1 MKTLTVTKLWCLV
14 AIFCGLLVPS
24 QSLGLGGL
32 LGSGSAKSEK
42 GSDSGK
48 GGLLGGLGGGLLSA
62 VGGGAVD
69 GVLGAVG
76 GGGDSKGGGGGLLG
90 AVSGGGGDGGGGLLG
105 GLGGGLLS
113 AVGGGAV
120 DGVLGAVGGGGDS
133 KGGGGGLLGAV
144 SGGGGDGGGGL
155 LGAVGGGD
163 GGGLLGALGGG
174 DGLLGGGG
182 GLLGNATGGLLG
194 GGGES
199 GGGGLLGGA
208 LGGNLLGKDGLLGG
222 DLLGGE
228 NGLLGG
234 NLLGLG
240 GLLGGGG
247 SKEPFQWFNAVNLE
261 VVGGSWKVI
270 HGNELQLNLH
280 ATITTNLPGVLSF
293 LSGTSVVM
301 DISPHL
307 ALTQDKPGDLKLVLK
322 NCPDMVAGFSIKLP
336 SSLLANLLSGVIN
349 SGLRTV
355 LPSVMC
361 PVFQLWFNLV
371 NMQLQALNK
380 YASFGLLGR
389 LQTAL
394 ASVPIST
401 GQFSEMDLKDK
412 PFPGAFLKW
421 LLDFA
426 RSFGGH
432 KTR

>member
-1 MKTLTVTKLWCLV
+1 MKTLKVAKTWCLV

-32 LGSGSAKSEK
+32 LGSSSAKTEK
-42 GSDSGK
+42 GGGSGK
-48 GGLLGGLGGGLLSA
+48 GGLLGGLGGGLLDAVGGGAVDGVLGAVGGGDGGGLLGA

-76 GGGDSKGGGGGLLG
+76 GGGDSKGGGGL
-90 AVSGGGGDGGGGLLG
+90 
-105 GLGGGLLS
+105 
-113 AVGGGAV
+113 
-120 DGVLGAVGGGGDS
+120 LGAVGGGG
-133 KGGGGGLLGAV
+133 GEGGGGLLGAI
-144 SGGGGDGGGGL
+144 GGGDGGGL

-163 GGGLLGALGGG
+163 GGGLLGTVAGG
-174 DGLLGGGG
+174 DGLLGGAG
-182 GLLGNATGGLLG
+182 GLLGNTTGGLLG

-261 VVGGSWKVI
+261 VVGGSWKVL

-280 ATITTNLPGVLSF
+280 ATITANLPGMLSF

-307 ALTQDKPGDLKLVLK
+307 AVTQDKPGDLKLVLK
-322 NCPDMVAGFSIKLP
+322 NCQDMVAGFSIKLP

-349 SGLRTV
+349 SGLRTL

-361 PVFQLWFNLV
+361 PVFQLWFNV
-371 NMQLQALNK
+371 VSMQLQALNK
-380 YASFGLLGR
+380 YASFGLLGK

-421 LLDFA
+421 LLEFA

-432 KTR
+432 KTH

>member
-1 MKTLTVTKLWCLV
+1 MKTLTVVKTWCLV
-14 AIFCGLLVPS
+14 AIFCRSLVPS

-32 LGSGSAKSEK
+32 LGSSSAKTEK

-48 GGLLGGLGGGLLSA
+48 GGLLGGLGGGLLGA

-76 GGGDSKGGGGGLLG
+76 GGGDSKGDGGLLG
-90 AVSGGGGDGGGGLLG
+90 AL
-105 GLGGGLLS
+105 
-113 AVGGGAV
+113 
-120 DGVLGAVGGGGDS
+120 
-133 KGGGGGLLGAV
+133 GGGGGE
-144 SGGGGDGGGGL
+144 GGGGL

-163 GGGLLGALGGG
+163 GGGLLGAVGGGDGGGLLGAVAGG

-182 GLLGNATGGLLG
+182 GLLGNTTGGLLG
-194 GGGES
+194 SGGES

-208 LGGNLLGKDGLLGG
+208 LGGDLLGKNGLLGG

-261 VVGGSWKVI
+261 VIGGSWKVI
-270 HGNELQLNLH
+270 RGNELQLNLH

-322 NCPDMVAGFSIKLP
+322 NCQDMVAGFSIKLP

-349 SGLRTV
+349 SGLRTL

-361 PVFQLWFNLV
+361 PVFQLWFNVV

-380 YASFGLLGR
+380 YASFGLLGK

-394 ASVPIST
+394 SSVPIST

-412 PFPGAFLKW
+412 PFPGAFLNW